1 MLFFL
6 EHIDICKFRNQD
18 SDVMQLN
25 NPSLQLQRSSIYS
38 MPGFLETLLVHDKL
52 LDFLIYY

>member
-1 MLFFL
+1 L